1 MAGKKNS
8 LTEGSVGKGVLLFA
22 LPLLGS
28 SLIQQMYSTV
38 DLIFVG
44 QLLGTEASAA
54 VGATGLLVTCL
65 VGFFNGMAVGASV
78 MAAQHFG
85 GKNFHHLKKLIRTI
99 VWMGIIG
106 GFLLMILGEIFA
118 PIFLRWMG
126 TPAEIFDLAVSYL
139 RIYLFS
145 MISIVTYN
153 LCSGAVRSMG
163 DSKSPM
169 LFQLAGCIINVFA
182 NYIFVVIFKLGV
194 QGTAW
199 ATFMSQTFA
208 AICVIV
214 YLYRM
219 KASYNLRF
227 HIRDFNK
234 RECGAVMRIGVPA
247 GLQAMVITL
256 SNILIQSQINTL
268 GVSSIAAFTVYFRTE
283 MILYLP
289 ILALGQA
296 VVSFVG
302 QNYGAGNHKR
312 IQKGNRICMIS
323 GIAIT
328 VFIAV
333 LLLLFARPVLG
344 IFTRDPE
351 VVEITRQIMFITFP
365 LYFLCTII
373 ECLSSSLRGY
383 GKAIL
388 PMVVTIVSYC
398 GFRIL
403 ALFIIMSKIRT
414 AQGVALAYPI
424 SWSIAAVL
432 MFVVTIRFK
441 KESMAEKVEKG

>member
-8 LTEGSVGKGVLLFA
+8 LIEGNVRKGVLLFA

-85 GKNFHHLKKLIRTI
+85 GKNFDNLKKLIRTI

-106 GFLLMILGEIFA
+106 GFVLMIFGETLA

-126 TPAEIFDLAVSYL
+126 TPTEIFDLAVAYL

-182 NYIFVVIFKLGV
+182 NYAFIVIFKLGV

-208 AICVIV
+208 AICVLV

-219 KASYNLRF
+219 KTSYNLRF
-227 HIRDFNK
+227 QIKDFSEK
-234 RECGAVMRIGVPA
+234 ECAGVMKIGIPA

-268 GVSSIAAFTVYFRTE
+268 GVSSIAAFTVYFKTE

-302 QNYGAGNHKR
+302 QNYGAGNHER

-323 GIAIT
+323 GVVIT
-328 VFIAV
+328 VCIALI
-333 LLLLFARPVLG
+333 LLIFARPVLG
-344 IFTRDPE
+344 IFTRDSE

-383 GKAIL
+383 GKAIF
-388 PMVVTIVSYC
+388 PMVVTIISYC

-403 ALFIIMSKIRT
+403 ALFIIMSQIRT

-432 MFVVTIRFK
+432 MLIVTIRFK
-441 KESMAEKVEKG
+441 RENKVEEMK